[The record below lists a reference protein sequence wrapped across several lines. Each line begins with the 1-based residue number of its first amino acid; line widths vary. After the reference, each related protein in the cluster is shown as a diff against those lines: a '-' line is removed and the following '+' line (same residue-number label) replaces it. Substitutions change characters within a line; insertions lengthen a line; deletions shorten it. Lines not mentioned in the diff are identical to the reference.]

1 MPFLS
6 AECHNRLLL
15 ICLIYLRRKVKTNL
29 DFAKPNLAKN
39 MKFSIIK
46 SKKKV
51 LLTVECRDMKKP
63 KVQRSNFDQ
72 TLGSNSWMLQEN
84 RKPELHED
92 GTVTTVSVWGRTFS
106 DRKSEDKIKQI
117 TYNLLNRASEFAGI
131 EDYNATYEFTKVSS
145 DLEAF
150 SLAPVLFQDD

>member
-1 MPFLS
+1 MK
-6 AECHNRLLL
+6 
-15 ICLIYLRRKVKTNL
+15 KVKKYL
-29 DFAKPNLAKN
+29 ALKKPNKATH

-63 KVQRSNFDQ
+63 QQQRSYFDQ

-84 RKPELHED
+84 KEPEINSD
-92 GTVTTVSVWGRTFS
+92 GTVTTASVWGRTFS
-106 DRKSEDKIKQI
+106 DRKSEDEIKRI
-117 TYNLLNRASEFAGI
+117 TYNLLKRAAKFAKI
-131 EDYNATYEFTKVSS
+131 ENYNAAFEFTKVAN